1 MEIIL
6 KYKNRKLYSK
16 TKKGYVSLAEII
28 TKIKNDELFQVIDYE
43 TNTDVTNQTLKQAL
57 INTKISN
64 DTIIR
69 IVLGL
74 SLI

>member
-74 SLI
+74 SLT

>member
-1 MEIIL
+1 MIS

-43 TNTDVTNQTLKQAL
+43 TNTDVTNQTLKQVL

-74 SLI
+74 SLT